1 MAVGSSPA
9 EGKISAFGGTLIPH
23 RSEHALALPGGAD
36 AAEEGEEEDDAGDDQ
51 EERRPRPVHRDVVH
65 VDHVQE
71 VGEGGAVH
79 QHPDRQP
86 DRHQAQDLVE
96 VVGGTLIFLH

>member
-1 MAVGSSPA
+1 MGIKQARN
-9 EGKISAFGGTLIPH
+9 PH

-36 AAEEGEEEDDAGDDQ
+36 AAEEGEEEDDAGDGE
-51 EERRPRPVHRDVVH
+51 EERRPRPVHRHVVH

-96 VVGGTLIFLH
+96 VVGGTLIFLHRFNH